1 MKQTPAQRGGLS
13 SALVPQEGRSD
24 TRRGPGKGA
33 GRRPPGGRSRSRG
46 QARGQGHGWSL
57 QPHPRLP
64 AGASA
69 TSPWVPA
76 RRPGDLSRGHD
87 GPQEE
92 ATAPAGAVTQER
104 PTVAQGRHKVGSP
117 CTPRDSQ
124 ESSSTPQFKRIN
136 SLALSFLHNPTLTS
150 IHNH

>member
-1 MKQTPAQRGGLS
+1 MIFRIDFSRQQISWCGCRDTGLALKQTPAQRGGLS
-13 SALVPQEGRSD
+13 STLAPQEGRSD

-46 QARGQGHGWSL
+46 LARGQGHGWSL

-92 ATAPAGAVTQER
+92 AAAPAGAVTQER
-104 PTVAQGRHKVGSP
+104 PTVAQGRP
-117 CTPRDSQ
+117 TWPW
-124 ESSSTPQFKRIN
+124 STPCP
-136 SLALSFLHNPTLTS
+136 LGLSVP
-150 IHNH
+150 IRQ